1 MNNLDK
7 ILKEQMEQFAPEAPN
22 VWAGIETGIKN
33 NAGSSNAGSGNA
45 AAGSKIGMGILKML
59 AIASLPAAFIAYSYL
74 ANPNTNNSQA
84 VVTTQQEIKEQQEL
98 VSQPPLL
105 VEPAEKEIATN
116 KTIPNNNNT
125 NKANKKPAIV
135 KELAN
140 NNNNAEALNN
150 QTDNHI
156 QNQEIN
162 ANPINTKT
170 EAKPKTDNPQILQS
184 ELNDES
190 NLNEEIESSKKE
202 EEVEKPKEEIGKVT
216 LKNLQNVIT
225 PNNDGLNDK
234 YLVDIE
240 GEKYY
245 NLKIYNTQNELVF
258 ESSDKLNNWDGTNF
272 KTGQACAMGTYY
284 GILIYK
290 GADNADL
297 KTLKTAIQLIR

>member
-1 MNNLDK
+1 
-7 ILKEQMEQFAPEAPN
+7 MEQFAPEAPN

-74 ANPNTNNSQA
+74 ANPNTDNNQA

-98 VSQPPLL
+98 VSQQPLP
-105 VEPAEKEIATN
+105 VEPTEKEIATN
-116 KTIPNNNNT
+116 KTTPNNNNT
-125 NKANKKPAIV
+125 NKANKKPAII
-135 KELAN
+135 KELAHN
-140 NNNNAEALNN
+140 NNNEEALNN
-150 QTDNHI
+150 QINNHI

-184 ELNDES
+184 ELKEES

-216 LKNLQNVIT
+216 LKNLQNVFT

-234 YLVDIE
+234 YLVEIE